1 MNIID
6 KRKKKKKKKKK
17 KKMNNYKLLF
27 HAFIYGILSFI
38 KICYGTYASYSN
50 NTYLIGHVNNIIPI
64 PNKLDNLILLS
75 SYDGV
80 VGLLNYKTG
89 KLEHAKYH
97 REYESVKKLYG
108 DDKYAA
114 ALIYK
119 NNYGNDLSEDN
130 IGEDEDMYNYIN
142 VYDINNFYLLSS
154 FEYNNNEIIN
164 DFIIKGQNIYILL
177 KDKIDIGNINDN
189 SIISISF
196 KELKLN
202 LIYIK
207 IINVKDDKII
217 NLFYVD
223 ANKNSYIG
231 SLNILT
237 KKMNKIKKI
246 KQLNLTN
253 KNTNSTNSSSS
264 TTTDSNNNN
273 SYYGSIYNNNV
284 VIIYDYDYLYWIEL
298 LNDENEYFYN
308 YISIKDK
315 MEKSKTQK
323 VNNINKKFIINDYL
337 ENCHIGKYICIGKE
351 DNVLIY
357 NYDNKKMNFIE
368 KKNKKNQVIGY
379 YLNKENEKV
388 MIIGEDSN
396 NNILIKQINN
406 DKKNIL
412 LQELKKSNNIYYNP
426 ELLIGI
432 YNKEENVNYFF
443 SIYNDLTLSVY
454 KNNNVYFTREES
466 LIYIEQLYFYNF
478 HHLKKLNNTSRVL
491 YTPQFHITKEIEGY
505 IKDKLNL
512 FNSPYVQELKKKKQ
526 DNSLLPFFPF
536 HLSKEDK
543 MKLLNICMLKKD
555 KSDLFINNKKKLN
568 NEKDKSNK
576 ISNDEY
582 MKDKS
587 IYEFMNSLVKNSF
600 DKYAEDLSSK
610 YAGSSIILVSTYNNF
625 IYAIHLYTGLILYKI
640 DTNEY
645 IKNDNMFDNKNI
657 YRFPIITN
665 QNNWSEIDNA
675 KKLIFNT
682 SNIIN
687 NNKMKGKN
695 NSSSSSYSNIHNTNI
710 ILNDNSVIDLFKGFS
725 KDTVI
730 TILKNNNPNNK
741 KDSHILIFD
750 ILNGDII
757 YQKKVESF
765 YIKNYYILKNTFS
778 LIAIDDSLN
787 TKVMHTLNNS
797 PDLNIND
804 EELYFYQINKTDNFI
819 QGYRLIISKNKG
831 TENVHIIKTYSIN
844 LNNENVELYT
854 KSITKKD
861 MFFPIKINKDASICY
876 KYINDNIVSYITS
889 SKNKTN
895 KIYTL
900 YIIDGVTGKLLFSR
914 ILDKYVNPP
923 FHLIINENKII
934 LNYYHK
940 NIHKNVFHI
949 IEILLDKPDPG
960 FFNLITSKKQKVVN
974 LFDEENIVINEK
986 NYIIDNNV
994 KSFNFTETKRGI
1006 TNKHLLLLL
1015 DTNKITYLPIN
1026 NDKNNNIYKNLNT
1039 FITHTDILYNSRGF
1053 ISNESLLESTTL
1065 IFSWGNNLYF
1075 TSYQPNGS
1083 FDTIEKFSLLLLLFL
1098 ILLVFIGTYISY
1110 NKRINKKL
1118 YAKWE

>member
-1 MNIID
+1 MY
-6 KRKKKKKKKKK
+6 
-17 KKMNNYKLLF
+17 NYKLLF

-38 KICYGTYASYSN
+38 KICYGNYASYSN

-89 KLEHAKYH
+89 KLELAKYH

-119 NNYGNDLSEDN
+119 NNYGSDLSEDN
-130 IGEDEDMYNYIN
+130 IVEEEDMYNYIN

-154 FEYNNNEIIN
+154 FEYNNKEIIN

-189 SIISISF
+189 SVISISF
-196 KELKLN
+196 KELKLD

-223 ANKNSYIG
+223 VNKNSYIG

-237 KKMNKIKKI
+237 KKLNKIKKI
-246 KQLNLTN
+246 KQLHLTN
-253 KNTNSTNSSSS
+253 N
-264 TTTDSNNNN
+264 TTTTTTTTNNNN
-273 SYYGSIYNNNV
+273 NNNNNYYYYYYYNSSIYNNNV
-284 VIIYDYDYLYWIEL
+284 VIIYNYDYLYWIEL
-298 LNDENEYFYN
+298 LNDENEYYYN

-315 MEKSKTQK
+315 MDKSKISK
-323 VNNINKKFIINDYL
+323 ANHINKNFITNDYL
-337 ENCHIGKYICIGKE
+337 ENCHVGKYICISKE

-357 NYDNKKMNFIE
+357 NYDNKKMNFVE
-368 KKNKKNQVIGY
+368 KKNQKNQVIGY

-388 MIIGEDSN
+388 MIIGEDTN
-396 NNILIKQINN
+396 KNILIKKINN

-443 SIYNDLTLSVY
+443 SIYNDLTLTAY

-478 HHLKKLNNTSRVL
+478 QHLKKPNNTTTGF
-491 YTPQFHITKEIEGY
+491 YTPQFHIAKEIEGY

-512 FNSPYVQELKKKKQ
+512 FSSPYVQELKKKKQ
-526 DNSLLPFFPF
+526 DNSLLPFFFF

-543 MKLLNICMLKKD
+543 MNLLNICTLKKD
-555 KSDLFINNKKKLN
+555 KSDSFIINKKKLN
-568 NEKDKSNK
+568 NEKDNYTKLSNQQH
-576 ISNDEY
+576 

-587 IYEFMNSLVKNSF
+587 NYEFMNSLVKNSF
-600 DKYAEDLSSK
+600 DKYASDLSSK

-640 DTNEY
+640 DTNVY
-645 IKNDNMFDNKNI
+645 LKNDNLFDNKTM

-665 QNNWSEIDNA
+665 ENNWSEIDNA
-675 KKLIFNT
+675 KKLIFYNY
-682 SNIIN
+682 NIFNNNNNN
-687 NNKMKGKN
+687 NNKMKGKK
-695 NSSSSSYSNIHNTNI
+695 NSSSNINNTDNNTNI

-730 TILKNNNPNNK
+730 TILKNNNNPSNK

-750 ILNGDII
+750 VLNGDII
-757 YQKKVESF
+757 YEKKVDSF
-765 YIKNYYILKNTFS
+765 YIKNYFILKNTFS
-778 LIAIDDSLN
+778 LITVDESLN
-787 TKVMHTLNNS
+787 TKVIHMLNNS

-819 QGYRLIISKNKG
+819 QGYRLIISDRKKR
-831 TENVHIIKTYSIN
+831 ENIDLIKTYSIN
-844 LNNENVELYT
+844 LNNENVELFS

-861 MFFPIKINKDASICY
+861 IFFPIKINKDASICY

-900 YIIDGVTGKLLFSR
+900 YIIDGISGKLLFSR

-974 LFDEENIVINEK
+974 LFDEENIVINET
-986 NYIIDNNV
+986 NYIIDHNV

-1015 DTNKITYLPIN
+1015 DTNKIAYLPFS
-1026 NDKNNNIYKNLNT
+1026 NDKNTNIYKNLNT

-1098 ILLVFIGTYISY
+1098 IFLVFVGTYISY

>member
-1 MNIID
+1 MH
-6 KRKKKKKKKKK
+6 
-17 KKMNNYKLLF
+17 NYKLLF

-89 KLEHAKYH
+89 KLELVKYH

-119 NNYGNDLSEDN
+119 NNYGSDLSEDD
-130 IGEDEDMYNYIN
+130 IAQEEDMYNYIN

-154 FEYNNNEIIN
+154 FEYNNKEIIN
-164 DFIIKGQNIYILL
+164 DFIIKGQNIYIIL

-189 SIISISF
+189 SVISISF
-196 KELKLN
+196 KELKLD

-231 SLNILT
+231 SLNIFT

-246 KQLNLTN
+246 KQLHLTN
-253 KNTNSTNSSSS
+253 NSSSSS
-264 TTTDSNNNN
+264 TTTTNNNYYYN
-273 SYYGSIYNNNV
+273 SSIYNNNV
-284 VIIYDYDYLYWIEL
+284 VIIYDYDYLYWIVL
-298 LNDENEYFYN
+298 LNDENEYYYN

-315 MEKSKTQK
+315 MDKSKASK
-323 VNNINKKFIINDYL
+323 VNDINKKFIINDYM
-337 ENCHIGKYICIGKE
+337 ENCHVGKYICIGKE

-357 NYDNKKMNFIE
+357 NYHNKKMNFIE

-379 YLNKENEKV
+379 YLNKENEKI
-388 MIIGEDSN
+388 MIIGEDTN
-396 NNILIKQINN
+396 KNILIKKVNN

-426 ELLIGI
+426 EHLIGI

-443 SIYNDLTLSVY
+443 SIYNDLTLTVY

-478 HHLKKLNNTSRVL
+478 QHLKKLNNTTRGF
-491 YTPQFHITKEIEGY
+491 YTPQFHIAKEIEGY

-526 DNSLLPFFPF
+526 DNSLLPFFCF

-543 MKLLNICMLKKD
+543 MNLLNICTLKKD
-555 KSDLFINNKKKLN
+555 KSDSFIINKKKLN
-568 NEKDKSNK
+568 NEKDKYTKLSNE
-576 ISNDEY
+576 SH

-587 IYEFMNSLVKNSF
+587 LYEFMNSLVKNSF
-600 DKYAEDLSSK
+600 DNYAADISSK

-640 DTNEY
+640 DTNIY
-645 IKNDNMFDNKNI
+645 LKNDNLFDNKTI

-675 KKLIFNT
+675 KKLIFHNY
-682 SNIIN
+682 NIFN
-687 NNKMKGKN
+687 NNKIKGKKNSFSNIN
-695 NSSSSSYSNIHNTNI
+695 NSHNTNI
-710 ILNDNSVIDLFKGFS
+710 ILNDNSVVDLFKGFS

-730 TILKNNNPNNK
+730 TILKNKNPNNR

-750 ILNGDII
+750 VLNGDIV
-757 YQKKVESF
+757 YEKKVDSF
-765 YIKNYYILKNTFS
+765 YIKNYFILKNTFS
-778 LIAIDDSLN
+778 LITFDESLN
-787 TKVMHTLNNS
+787 IKVMHILNNS
-797 PDLNIND
+797 PNLNIND

-819 QGYRLIISKNKG
+819 QGYRLIISNNKG
-831 TENVHIIKTYSIN
+831 TENMNLIKTYSIN
-844 LNNENVELYT
+844 LNNENVELFS
-854 KSITKKD
+854 KSVTKKD
-861 MFFPIKINKDASICY
+861 IFFPIKINKDASICY

-889 SKNKTN
+889 SKNKAN

-900 YIIDGVTGKLLFSR
+900 YIIDGVSGKLLFSR

-974 LFDEENIVINEK
+974 LFDQENIVINEK
-986 NYIIDNNV
+986 NYIIDHNV

-1015 DTNKITYLPIN
+1015 DTNKIAYLSFT
-1026 NDKNNNIYKNLNT
+1026 NDKNTNIYKNLNT

-1065 IFSWGNNLYF
+1065 IFSWGNTLYF